1 MSAVL
6 VPFLVIVAAFSLRA
20 DRYIE
25 QPEPMGADAV
35 AGTTYV
41 SAWSGRNAGRNDP
54 WLVIV
59 SFASGAALVGAGT
72 MHRLRAAGAR
82 KSPADSATGDTSSE
96 WRILTANED
105 EVLTEHDARGVI
117 RHASASLANLTGHP
131 MRALIGRKGEDLV
144 HEDDLP
150 QLRAAVY
157 AARNHGP
164 GTSALF
170 RMKTSTGAY
179 VWLDG
184 RFHSAEMQTREPR
197 LKFVARPVALSV

>member
-6 VPFLVIVAAFSLRA
+6 VPFLVVVAAFSLRA
-20 DRYIE
+20 DTYIE
-25 QPEPMGADAV
+25 QPEPRDTNAV

-41 SAWSGRNAGRNDP
+41 SAWSGRSAGRHDR
-54 WLVIV
+54 WLVVV
-59 SFASGAALVGAGT
+59 SFASGAALVGAGS
-72 MHRLRAAGAR
+72 MYRLGAACAR
-82 KSPADSATGDTSSE
+82 QSPADSATGDTSSE

-105 EVLTEHDARGVI
+105 EVLTEHDASGVI
-117 RHASASLANLTGHP
+117 RYASTSLTNLTRHP
-131 MRALIGRKGEDLV
+131 TPALIGRKGEDFV

-157 AARNHGP
+157 AARNSGH

-184 RFHSAEMQTREPR
+184 RFHSAEMQAEKPR